1 MQNYFTPDIETASR
15 DYLTAIQS
23 ARLIKMVENCYKHVP
38 FYKQKFDEIG
48 LLPGDIKS
56 IADITKLPFTI
67 KQDLRDNYPFGLF
80 AVPKEKLVR
89 VHASSG
95 TTGKQTVVGYTK
107 HDISIWSE
115 SAARALSAA
124 GATKGDYI
132 HISYGYGLFTGGLG
146 LHYAAEKLGATA
158 IPVSSGNT
166 NRQMQILQDFG
177 SDIICCTPS
186 YAMYIGESLKAAGVD
201 STKLPLRVGIF
212 GAEAGVKICARK
224 SKGHLISKLMIFTV
238 FQKLQDP
245 ASLLNALSKT
255 VCILTKI
262 IFIPRLLIL
271 IRLKFCRTEYSASL
285 CLRALG
291 KKLFL

>member
-132 HISYGYGLFTGGLG
+132 HISL
-146 LHYAAEKLGATA
+146 ATA
-158 IPVSSGNT
+158 FL
-166 NRQMQILQDFG
+166 RAA
-177 SDIICCTPS
+177 SDCIMP
-186 YAMYIGESLKAAGVD
+186 LKN
-201 STKLPLRVGIF
+201 SEQPPF
-212 GAEAGVKICARK
+212 PC
-224 SKGHLISKLMIFTV
+224 H
-238 FQKLQDP
+238 P
-245 ASLLNALSKT
+245 A
-255 VCILTKI
+255 ILTDKC
-262 IFIPRLLIL
+262 
-271 IRLKFCRTEYSASL
+271 KFCRISVHTLFAVLRRMPCISANH
-285 CLRALG
+285 
-291 KKLFL
+291 